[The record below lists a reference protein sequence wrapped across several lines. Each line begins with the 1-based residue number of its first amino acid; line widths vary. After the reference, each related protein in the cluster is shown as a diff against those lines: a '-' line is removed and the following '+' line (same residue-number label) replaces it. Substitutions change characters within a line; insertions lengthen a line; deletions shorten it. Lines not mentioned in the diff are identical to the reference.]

1 MAHLF
6 EGAPEELRDSILQ
19 KAALYGETGQDK
31 QTALW
36 SAAQDALREA
46 INDRREIADLIEAN
60 CLTCDTA
67 KY

>member
-6 EGAPEELRDSILQ
+6 DGVPQEIRSDILQ
-19 KAALYGETGQDK
+19 KAAQYGETGKDK

-46 INDRREIADLIEAN
+46 ITERREIADLIEQN
-60 CLTCDTA
+60 V
-67 KY
+67 